1 MIVNN
6 CMFFMLDSQYFS
18 FSFIK
23 GMKIETCDCL
33 QKEDADICSLLF
45 VSIYRCLIIFHEC
58 SGLELPKGEKCQPK
72 LTLQNSS

>member
-33 QKEDADICSLLF
+33 QKEDADIFSLLF
-45 VSIYRCLIIFHEC
+45 VSMSDYISRMLRFGV
-58 SGLELPKGEKCQPK
+58 S
-72 LTLQNSS
+72 

>member
-1 MIVNN
+1 
-6 CMFFMLDSQYFS
+6 MLDSQYFS

-45 VSIYRCLIIFHEC
+45 VSMSDYISRMLRFGV
-58 SGLELPKGEKCQPK
+58 S
-72 LTLQNSS
+72 